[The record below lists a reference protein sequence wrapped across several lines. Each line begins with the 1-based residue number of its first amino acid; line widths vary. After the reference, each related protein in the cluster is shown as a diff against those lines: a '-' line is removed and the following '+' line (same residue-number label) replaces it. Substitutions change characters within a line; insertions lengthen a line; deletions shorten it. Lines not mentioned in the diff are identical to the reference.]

1 MDDELK
7 PCPFCGYVD
16 GVEMFELANGYFVVH
31 CNGCGCEVTFNEY
44 KEGTIKAWNRRADN
58 GR

>member
-1 MDDELK
+1 MEEKLK

-16 GVEMFELANGYFVVH
+16 DVEMFELASGYYIVH
-31 CNGCGCEVTFNEY
+31 CNACGAEVSFDKY
-44 KEGTIKAWNRRADN
+44 QKETVIAWNRRADN